1 MMISLEIQSNY
12 NIDLFVVRLHR
23 MVSAKYRL
31 SRSLKLG
38 QGGAGR
44 QNIVVYL
51 GHSTHKNNIVNSYT
65 HFCCY

>member
-38 QGGAGR
+38 QGGA
-44 QNIVVYL
+44 
-51 GHSTHKNNIVNSYT
+51 
-65 HFCCY
+65 